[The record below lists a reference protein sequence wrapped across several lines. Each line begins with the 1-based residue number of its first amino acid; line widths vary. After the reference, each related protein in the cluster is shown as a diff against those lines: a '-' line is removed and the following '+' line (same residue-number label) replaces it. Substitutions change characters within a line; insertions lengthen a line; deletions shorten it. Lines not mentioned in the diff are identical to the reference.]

1 MNISDSVEYKKKF
14 LTIYSHGMAGYSRD
28 QRGIV
33 LKWAGYSG
41 ILAGYLKYWRPNLPF
56 YEIGKILKFIQVSFG
71 YHNLRLRFLALIV
84 SKIGTSLP
92 VDERFVMP

>member
-41 ILAGYLKYWRPNLPF
+41 ILAGYLKYWRPNLPKSVIAT
-56 YEIGKILKFIQVSFG
+56 Y
-71 YHNLRLRFLALIV
+71 LRFHMDIQNTKTPNLYKKWGF
-84 SKIGTSLP
+84 KIQPCQSP
-92 VDERFVMP
+92 VYRWLQCE